1 MKRHPSDIKYK
12 VLRMLDSFAQSEG
25 LSIKDEIASDIFVE
39 RLSVAVREQRSDP
52 IHIYGFRIES
62 MFAHVV
68 AAIGG
73 SQLITEEDSGAFFS
87 SDDDVKRPDFRIV
100 TNEDEQ
106 LLVEVKNY
114 RQKDPMEP
122 FILKPKYLL
131 GLRKYADAFKISLK
145 VAIYWSLWKMWT
157 LVDAK
162 HFIKK
167 GHYSITLP
175 EALKIN
181 EMSLLGD
188 HMVATVPPLSLRLY
202 ADPDKPRSVE
212 EDGQVNFTIGKA
224 ALLANGKEITD
235 DFERKLA
242 WFFMLHG
249 KWNEVDQPAEIID
262 GLLEYTE
269 FRVSPE
275 QYDRTQ
281 EFAILG
287 FLSELISSN
296 YNFLT
301 SSKGEIMQLEPKQ
314 QPDDL
319 CVLIPKDYK
328 GKVLRLWR
336 FNLQPNFEDLTAI

>member
-1 MKRHPSDIKYK
+1 MKRHSSDIKYK
-12 VLRMLDSFAQSEG
+12 ILRMLDNFAKAEG
-25 LSIKDEIASDIFVE
+25 LSIKDETASVKFID

-52 IHIYGFRIES
+52 IHIHGFRIES

-68 AAIGG
+68 AALGG
-73 SQLITEEDSGAFFS
+73 SQIITEEDSGAIFS
-87 SDDDVKRPDFRIV
+87 SDEDVRRPDFRIV
-100 TNEDEQ
+100 TNEGEQ
-106 LLVEVKNY
+106 LLVEVKNF
-114 RQKDPMEP
+114 RQKDPMDP
-122 FILKPKYLL
+122 FILKSKYLL
-131 GLRKYADAFKISLK
+131 GLRKYANVFKVSLK
-145 VAIYWSLWKMWT
+145 LAIYWSLWRMWT

-162 HFIKK
+162 HFTKN
-167 GHYSITLP
+167 HNYSITLP
-175 EALKIN
+175 EALKRS
-181 EMSLLGD
+181 EMNILGD

-202 ADPDKPRSVE
+202 ADPNKPRRVE
-212 EDGQVNFTIGKA
+212 EDGQVHFTIGRA
-224 ALLANGKEITD
+224 ALLTNGKEISD

-249 KWNEVDQPAEIID
+249 KWNEVDQPAEIVD

-275 QYDRTQ
+275 QYDKSQ

-336 FNLQPNFEDLTAI
+336 FHVQPNFEELPAT